1 MRLERSDPDDPGIRR
16 VGRGRG
22 FSYHRADGRLIRDAR
37 ELERIRSLA
46 IPPAWCDVWI
56 CPDER
61 GHIQAIGTDA
71 AGRRQYLYHPDWRAQ
86 RDREKFERLT
96 AFGEAMPALRRELAE
111 RLELRG
117 LVHERVLA
125 GAVRLL
131 DIGLFRVG
139 GESYAE
145 DNESFGLTTLE
156 KRHVR
161 VRRGALEFEYVAKGG
176 ALRTQTVEDPL
187 VIPTVVALRR
197 RRAPAEARLLV
208 YRDRRGGGWHELR
221 SDQLN
226 EHLRELVG
234 EGFSAKDF
242 RTWNATVLAAVQ
254 LAVRA
259 KEEDR
264 DRALAEA
271 IETVAEA
278 LGNTPAVCRD
288 SYVDPRVI
296 ERFEQGRTIATALRR
311 LNGAPGFARRE
322 RIERAVLRLLS

>member
-1 MRLERSDPDDPGIRR
+1 MRIERSDPDEPGIRR

-22 FSYHRADGRLIRDAR
+22 FSYHRPDGRLIRDAR

-46 IPPAWCDVWI
+46 IPPAWREVWI
-56 CPDER
+56 CPDDC

-86 RDREKFERLT
+86 RDREKFERLVE
-96 AFGEAMPALRRELAE
+96 FGATMPAVRRRLAE
-111 RLELRG
+111 RLELQG
-117 LVHERVLA
+117 LVRERVLA

-139 GESYAE
+139 GEAYAE

-161 VRRGALEFEYVAKGG
+161 VRRGAIEFEYVAKGG
-176 ALRTQTVEDPL
+176 ALRTQTVEDEL
-187 VIPTVVALRR
+187 VLPTVVALRR

-208 YRDRRGGGWHELR
+208 YRDGRSAWRELR
-221 SDQLN
+221 SDELN
-226 EHLRELVG
+226 EHLKELVG
-234 EGFSAKDF
+234 ERFSAKDF
-242 RTWNATVLAAVQ
+242 RTWNATVLAAAH
-254 LAVRA
+254 LAARA
-259 KEEDR
+259 GEEDR
-264 DRALAEA
+264 DRAVAEA
-271 IETVAEA
+271 IERVAEA

-296 ERFEQGRTIATALRR
+296 ERFEDDGRTIAPALRR

-322 RIERAVLRLLS
+322 RIESAVLRLLR